1 MIPMRSRRRLML
13 CATLLAGVAAAQ
25 ATAATTV
32 SLDGP
37 DSRFGSP
44 GTVYVTG
51 GGARSHAIDVV
62 YRSDTDS
69 FVITDSRRFGTLDSG
84 CERLKRRR
92 LRCQSPAPKGPA
104 DVTIIGGKRDDRLRV
119 NATVKGFS
127 RLDGQNGDNLLQIAA
142 RAKGGG
148 ELDGGDGRDRIFGG
162 GGDDTISD
170 FGGADVVR
178 GRGGDDFVFV
188 DLRSEDRG
196 HNRIF
201 TGSGGDLVLAKNGHR
216 DELIDCG
223 PGKRD
228 EAGLDRIDP
237 KPRSCERVRRY

>member
-1 MIPMRSRRRLML
+1 MIPMRSRRRLLL
-13 CATLLAGVAAAQ
+13 CATLLAGVAAAE

-92 LRCQSPAPKGPA
+92 VRCQSPAPKGPA

-119 NATVKGFS
+119 DATVKGFS
-127 RLDGQNGDNLLQIAA
+127 RLDGQNGDNLLRIAA
-142 RAKGGG
+142 MAG
-148 ELDGGDGRDRIFGG
+148 
-162 GGDDTISD
+162 
-170 FGGADVVR
+170 
-178 GRGGDDFVFV
+178 
-188 DLRSEDRG
+188 
-196 HNRIF
+196 
-201 TGSGGDLVLAKNGHR
+201 TGSSAAAATIRSPTSEVRTWSAAAAGTTSSSSICAPRIGGTTASS
-216 DELIDCG
+216 
-223 PGKRD
+223 PGR
-228 EAGLDRIDP
+228 AAIWSW
-237 KPRSCERVRRY
+237 PRTAIATS